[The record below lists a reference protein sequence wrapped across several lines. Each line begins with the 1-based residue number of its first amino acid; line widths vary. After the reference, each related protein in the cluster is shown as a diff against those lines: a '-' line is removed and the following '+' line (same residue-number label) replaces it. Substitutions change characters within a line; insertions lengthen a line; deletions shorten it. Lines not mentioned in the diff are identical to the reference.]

1 MLKYILIQFDPSH
14 PEELIYC
21 SAASIIIGI
30 IIALIYTYKNTYTK
44 SMVTTL
50 ALMPLA
56 VQMVIFLINGNIGAG
71 IAVAGAFSLI
81 RFRSVAGTAR
91 DISSVLMTMAM
102 GIASGMGYIGV
113 AVMFLIVYSL
123 ISLILFKSKFG
134 DAPPVKKVLKVVMT
148 EDLDYTGVFDDIFK
162 KYTIFHE
169 LVGVKT
175 VNVGSLFEI
184 RYNITLKRL
193 AFEKKMID
201 EIRIRNGNLDI
212 TCFNFAVSEEYT
224 K

>member
-1 MLKYILIQFDPSH
+1 MLKYIFIQFDPSE
-14 PEELIYC
+14 PVELLYC
-21 SAASIIIGI
+21 SIASVVIGLIISW
-30 IIALIYTYKNTYTK
+30 LYTYKNTYTK
-44 SMVTTL
+44 SMATTL
-50 ALMPLA
+50 ALMPLS
-56 VQMVIFLINGNIGAG
+56 VQMVIFLINGNVGAG

-81 RFRSVAGTAR
+81 RFRSAAGSAR
-91 DISSVLMTMAM
+91 DIAAVLLTMAM

-113 AVMFLIVYSL
+113 AAMFLIFYSL
-123 ISLILFKSKFG
+123 VNLILYKTKFG
-134 DAPPVKKVLKVVMT
+134 EMAPIKKVLKVVMT

-162 KYTIFHE
+162 KYTFEHE
-169 LVGVKT
+169 LVSVKT

-193 AFEKKMID
+193 SFEKQLID

-212 TCFNFAVSEEYT
+212 SCSNFAVADESI

>member
-1 MLKYILIQFDPSH
+1 MLKYILIQFDPSE
-14 PEELIYC
+14 PIELIYC
-21 SAASIIIGI
+21 SIAAVVIGI
-30 IIALIYTYKNTYTK
+30 IISLIYTYKNIYTK

-91 DISSVLMTMAM
+91 DIASVLMTMAM
-102 GIASGMGYIGV
+102 GIACGMGYIGI
-113 AVMFLIVYSL
+113 ASLFLILYSI
-123 ISLILFKSKFG
+123 ISLILYKTKFG
-134 DAPPVKKVLKVVMT
+134 ETPPVKKVLKVVMT

-162 KYTIFHE
+162 KYTIENE
-169 LVGVKT
+169 LVSVKT
-175 VNVGSLFEI
+175 VNVNTLFEI

-193 AFEKKMID
+193 SYEKKMID

-212 TCFNFAVSEEYT
+212 SCSNFATADE